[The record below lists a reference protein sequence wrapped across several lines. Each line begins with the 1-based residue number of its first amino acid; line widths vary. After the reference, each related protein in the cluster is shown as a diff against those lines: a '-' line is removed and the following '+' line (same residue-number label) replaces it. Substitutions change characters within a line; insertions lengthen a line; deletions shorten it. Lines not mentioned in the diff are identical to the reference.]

1 MRVNNEA
8 LCFRIKKYLRIY
20 RDGRYM
26 CRFSRIAID
35 CVCIRV
41 VALYGIVSSIEAND
55 DRIVVI
61 TDCRF
66 NRIKKALNSVTI
78 LT

>member
-1 MRVNNEA
+1 MCVNNEA
-8 LCFRIKKYLRIY
+8 LCFQIKKHLRIY
-20 RDGRYM
+20 RDGCYM

-41 VALYGIVSSIEAND
+41 VALYGVVSNVEAND
-55 DRIVVI
+55 DRVVVI

-66 NRIKKALNSVTI
+66 IKVKKTLNSATI